1 VRHDP
6 PVRQGAAR
14 PRPLVIP
21 SATLHCRAAIILERA
36 DGLDA
41 YQTDAAHPEEM
52 KGTVEL
58 RITNHVT
65 LKATARATPAGL
77 VGAAVLLSAVLIPIM
92 WAKRAR

>member
-1 VRHDP
+1 MGSKKHRREH
-6 PVRQGAAR
+6 A
-14 PRPLVIP
+14 
-21 SATLHCRAAIILERA
+21 LERIA
-36 DGLDA
+36 DGEDAATVDHDDEHTLTAEDA